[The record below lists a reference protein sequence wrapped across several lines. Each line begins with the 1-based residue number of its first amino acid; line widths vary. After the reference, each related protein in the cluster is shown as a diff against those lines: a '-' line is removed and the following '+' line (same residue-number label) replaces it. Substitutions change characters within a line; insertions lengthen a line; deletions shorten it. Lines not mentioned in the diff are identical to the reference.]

1 MLDKTHNMTLVNS
14 MKTFGERLRHARHRA
29 QISQESLAD
38 KIGVTKGAVSQW
50 ENDLTQGCKNEVLFG
65 ISDVLLT
72 DARWLAT
79 GQGEPDLTVEMP
91 HHIAL
96 AKAIDRI
103 PKDAREPLVSLIRA
117 MSSAAEERFWRWA
130 KETG

>member
-1 MLDKTHNMTLVNS
+1 MLDKTRNTKVEPAMQ
-14 MKTFGERLRHARHRA
+14 TFGERLRHARHRA

-38 KIGVTKGAVSQW
+38 KVSVTKGAVSQW
-50 ENDLTQGCKNEVLFG
+50 ESGLTQGCKNDVLFA

-79 GQGEPDLTVEMP
+79 GQGEPDLTIEMP
-91 HHIAL
+91 HHIAP